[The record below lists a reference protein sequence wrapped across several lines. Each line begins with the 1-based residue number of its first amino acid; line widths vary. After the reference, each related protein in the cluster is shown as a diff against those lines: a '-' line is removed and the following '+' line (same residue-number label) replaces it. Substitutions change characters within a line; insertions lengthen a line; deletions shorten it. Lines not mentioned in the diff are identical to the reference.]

1 MEVIEII
8 MYNMCII
15 YREREASWVSC
26 RHRSYKWLLAT
37 FLPGCHHLSPIP
49 SSTSAQGAV
58 LRRLRL
64 FAGKFVH
71 LMEGKKKRTLLTGF
85 GRCWVQENA
94 GSYGIIMDNLL
105 HLLVDLG

>member
-1 MEVIEII
+1 M
-8 MYNMCII
+8 
-15 YREREASWVSC
+15 SC

-37 FLPGCHHLSPIP
+37 LLPGCHHLSPIP

-71 LMEGKKKRTLLTGF
+71 LMEEKKKTHSFDGLWEML
-85 GRCWVQENA
+85 
-94 GSYGIIMDNLL
+94 GSRKCGIIWDN
-105 HLLVDLG
+105 HG